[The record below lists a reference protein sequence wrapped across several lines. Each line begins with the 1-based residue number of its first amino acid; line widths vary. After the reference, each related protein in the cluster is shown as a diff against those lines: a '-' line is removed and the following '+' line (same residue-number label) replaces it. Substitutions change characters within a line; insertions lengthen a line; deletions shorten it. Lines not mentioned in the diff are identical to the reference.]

1 MSDRILVKRTAK
13 LRELGVQLS
22 IVDHYLLIAER
33 VAPLNCKLLISQSL
47 TDSRHLSST
56 SKQKSSSQALIDL
69 SFTTERRIR
78 TPATLTSTGNQPIAP
93 QSID

>member
-1 MSDRILVKRTAK
+1 
-13 LRELGVQLS
+13 
-22 IVDHYLLIAER
+22 
-33 VAPLNCKLLISQSL
+33 
-47 TDSRHLSST
+47 
-56 SKQKSSSQALIDL
+56 LIDL